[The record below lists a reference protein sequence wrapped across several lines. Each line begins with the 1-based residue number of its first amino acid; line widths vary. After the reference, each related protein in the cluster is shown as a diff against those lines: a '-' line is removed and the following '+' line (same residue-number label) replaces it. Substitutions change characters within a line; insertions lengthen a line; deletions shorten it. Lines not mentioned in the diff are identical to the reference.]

1 MNEAD
6 FLRKS
11 EEVMKTG
18 VAGMAVGRNVWQHA
32 YPMAVTKALRKIVHN
47 GITSQEAEKIYE
59 EEIHKHK

>member
-6 FLRKS
+6 FLRRS

-18 VAGMAVGRNVWQHA
+18 VAGMAVGRNVWQHK

-47 GITSQEAEKIYE
+47 NISSQEAEKIYE